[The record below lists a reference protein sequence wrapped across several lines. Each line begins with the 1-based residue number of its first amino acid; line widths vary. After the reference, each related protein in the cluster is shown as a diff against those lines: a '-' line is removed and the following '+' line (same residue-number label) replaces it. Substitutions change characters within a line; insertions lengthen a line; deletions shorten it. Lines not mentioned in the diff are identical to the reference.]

1 MKLLKPFV
9 LSSVVT
15 VAVLYLTLVPQPLP
29 PPDVEIP
36 FADKLVHG
44 LMFAAI
50 AVIYAVDWAR
60 HSHRR
65 FVTIKE
71 SLTISLISIVFGG
84 VVEFLQ
90 WAMNVGRSGDVM
102 DFIADGIGV
111 VIVWLAFLPTR
122 FIQGQNEASGDLK
135 NA

>member
-9 LSSVVT
+9 LSSIVT

-44 LMFAAI
+44 LMFAVIAI
-50 AVIYAVDWAR
+50 NYAVDWSR

-65 FVTIKE
+65 FVSIKE
-71 SLTISLISIVFGG
+71 SLWISLISILFGG

-90 WAMNVGRSGDVM
+90 WAMNVGRSGDGFHCRRNWRSDCVV
-102 DFIADGIGV
+102 GIFPD
-111 VIVWLAFLPTR
+111 AFYSMSKRGLRVT
-122 FIQGQNEASGDLK
+122 
-135 NA
+135 